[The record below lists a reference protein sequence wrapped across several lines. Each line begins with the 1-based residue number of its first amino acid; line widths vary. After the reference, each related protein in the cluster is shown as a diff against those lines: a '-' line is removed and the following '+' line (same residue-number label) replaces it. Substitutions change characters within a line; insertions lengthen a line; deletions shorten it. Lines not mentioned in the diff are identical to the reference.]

1 MLRLGVVV
9 ERIGVGAVLLGA
21 VAVLRVAEL
30 GLVVV
35 MRLEFELLPVELL
48 RLGVV
53 AVVVWDEELGVVE
66 VDEDERFVVAE
77 VVEDERLGVPVLVL
91 RLGVV
96 VERIGVV
103 AVLLGAVA
111 VLRVAEL
118 GLVVVMRL
126 EFELLPVELLRL
138 GVVAVVVWDERIGVC
153 VVVEDERFVLAAVA
167 DEDLLSVVVEREVLP
182 DERETVVVDREA
194 VEDWD
199 EDALVEVV
207 LLCAI
212 PGMTAASDTAI
223 AKRAVVVFFI
233 VRQ

>member
-1 MLRLGVVV
+1 MTLLTVVELWLTALLRLGVL
-9 ERIGVGAVLLGA
+9 AAALLRLG
-21 VAVLRVAEL
+21 VAVLVLRL
-30 GLVVV
+30 GVLAA
-35 MRLEFELLPVELL
+35 ELL

-53 AVVVWDEELGVVE
+53 
-66 VDEDERFVVAE
+66 
-77 VVEDERLGVPVLVL
+77 VLVL

-138 GVVAVVVWDERIGVC
+138 GVVAVVVWDERLGVC

>member
-1 MLRLGVVV
+1 MELWLTALLLLGVL
-9 ERIGVGAVLLGA
+9 AA
-21 VAVLRVAEL
+21 A
-30 GLVVV
+30 
-35 MRLEFELLPVELL
+35 LL
-48 RLGVV
+48 RLGV
-53 AVVVWDEELGVVE
+53 AVLVL
-66 VDEDERFVVAE
+66 
-77 VVEDERLGVPVLVL
+77 RLGVLVAALPRLGVEVVVL

-103 AVLLGAVA
+103 AVLLGVVA

-118 GLVVVMRL
+118 GLVVVMRF

-138 GVVAVVVWDERIGVC
+138 GVVAVVVWDERLGVC

>member
-1 MLRLGVVV
+1 MLRLG
-9 ERIGVGAVLLGA
+9 AL
-21 VAVLRVAEL
+21 VAA
-30 GLVVV
+30 
-35 MRLEFELLPVELL
+35 LP
-48 RLGVV
+48 RLGV
-53 AVVVWDEELGVVE
+53 
-66 VDEDERFVVAE
+66 E
-77 VVEDERLGVPVLVL
+77 VVVL

-103 AVLLGAVA
+103 AVLLGVVA

-118 GLVVVMRL
+118 GLVVVMRF
-126 EFELLPVELLRL
+126 EFELLPVELLPVELLRL
-138 GVVAVVVWDERIGVC
+138 GVVAVVVWDERLGV
-153 VVVEDERFVLAAVA
+153 VEVVEDERLVLAADA

>member
-1 MLRLGVVV
+1 MTLLTVVELWLTALLLLGVL
-9 ERIGVGAVLLGA
+9 AA
-21 VAVLRVAEL
+21 A
-30 GLVVV
+30 
-35 MRLEFELLPVELL
+35 LL
-48 RLGVV
+48 RLGV
-53 AVVVWDEELGVVE
+53 A
-66 VDEDERFVVAE
+66 
-77 VVEDERLGVPVLVL
+77 VLVL

-96 VERIGVV
+96 ELALRLGVLVAALPRLGVEVVVLRLGVVVDRIGVV

-118 GLVVVMRL
+118 GLVVVMRF

-138 GVVAVVVWDERIGVC
+138 GVVAVVVWDERLGVC
-153 VVVEDERFVLAAVA
+153 LVVEDERLVLAADA

>member
-9 ERIGVGAVLLGA
+9 L
-21 VAVLRVAEL
+21 VLRLEVLVAA
-30 GLVVV
+30 
-35 MRLEFELLPVELL
+35 LP
-48 RLGVV
+48 RLGV
-53 AVVVWDEELGVVE
+53 
-66 VDEDERFVVAE
+66 E
-77 VVEDERLGVPVLVL
+77 VVVL

-103 AVLLGAVA
+103 AVLLGVVA

-118 GLVVVMRL
+118 GLVVVMRF

-138 GVVAVVVWDERIGVC
+138 GVVAVVVWDERLGVC
-153 VVVEDERFVLAAVA
+153 VVVEDERFVVAEVVEDERLGVCVVVEDERLVLAADA
-167 DEDLLSVVVEREVLP
+167 DEDLLSVDVEREVLP

>member
-1 MLRLGVVV
+1 MTLLTVVELWLTALLRLGVLAAALLRLGVVV
-9 ERIGVGAVLLGA
+9 
-21 VAVLRVAEL
+21 
-30 GLVVV
+30 LV
-35 MRLEFELLPVELL
+35 L
-48 RLGVV
+48 RLGVLV
-53 AVVVWDEELGVVE
+53 AALP
-66 VDEDERFVVAE
+66 
-77 VVEDERLGVPVLVL
+77 RLGVEVIVL

-103 AVLLGAVA
+103 AVLLGVVA
-111 VLRVAEL
+111 VLRAAEL

-138 GVVAVVVWDERIGVC
+138 GVVAVVVWDERLGVC
-153 VVVEDERFVLAAVA
+153 VVVEDERLVLAADA

>member
-1 MLRLGVVV
+1 M
-9 ERIGVGAVLLGA
+9 
-21 VAVLRVAEL
+21 EL
-30 GLVVV
+30 WLTA
-35 MRLEFELLPVELL
+35 LL
-48 RLGVV
+48 RLGVL
-53 AVVVWDEELGVVE
+53 AAALL
-66 VDEDERFVVAE
+66 
-77 VVEDERLGVPVLVL
+77 RLGVAVLVLRLGVLVAALPRLGVEVVVL

-103 AVLLGAVA
+103 AVLLGVVA

-138 GVVAVVVWDERIGVC
+138 GVVAVVVWDERLGV
-153 VVVEDERFVLAAVA
+153 VEVDEDERFVVAEVVEDERLGVVEVVEDERLVLAADA
-167 DEDLLSVVVEREVLP
+167 DEDLLSVGVEREVLP

>member
-1 MLRLGVVV
+1 MTLLTVVELWLTALLLLGVLAAALLRLGVVV
-9 ERIGVGAVLLGA
+9 LA
-21 VAVLRVAEL
+21 
-30 GLVVV
+30 
-35 MRLEFELLPVELL
+35 
-48 RLGVV
+48 
-53 AVVVWDEELGVVE
+53 
-66 VDEDERFVVAE
+66 
-77 VVEDERLGVPVLVL
+77 L

-103 AVLLGAVA
+103 AVLLGVVA

-138 GVVAVVVWDERIGVC
+138 GVVAVVVWDERLGVC
-153 VVVEDERFVLAAVA
+153 VVVEDERLGVADVAEDERFVVAEVVEDERLVLAADA
-167 DEDLLSVVVEREVLP
+167 DEDLLSVDVEREVLP

>member
-1 MLRLGVVV
+1 MTLLTVV
-9 ERIGVGAVLLGA
+9 ELWLTAVLLLG
-21 VAVLRVAEL
+21 VLAAA
-30 GLVVV
+30 
-35 MRLEFELLPVELL
+35 LL

-53 AVVVWDEELGVVE
+53 
-66 VDEDERFVVAE
+66 
-77 VVEDERLGVPVLVL
+77 VLVL

-118 GLVVVMRL
+118 GLVVVMRF

-138 GVVAVVVWDERIGVC
+138 GVVAVVVWDERLGVVEVDEDERFVVAEVVEDERLGVC

>member
-1 MLRLGVVV
+1 MELWLTALLRLGVLAAALLRLGVAVLVLRLGVLVAALPRLGVEVVVLRLGVVV
-9 ERIGVGAVLLGA
+9 ERIGVVVVLLGV

-35 MRLEFELLPVELL
+35 MRF
-48 RLGVV
+48 
-53 AVVVWDEELGVVE
+53 
-66 VDEDERFVVAE
+66 
-77 VVEDERLGVPVLVL
+77 
-91 RLGVV
+91 
-96 VERIGVV
+96 
-103 AVLLGAVA
+103 
-111 VLRVAEL
+111 
-118 GLVVVMRL
+118 

-138 GVVAVVVWDERIGVC
+138 GVVAVVVWDERLGVC
-153 VVVEDERFVLAAVA
+153 VVVEDERLGVADVAEDERFVVAEVVEDERLVLAADA
-167 DEDLLSVVVEREVLP
+167 DEDLLSVDVEREVLP

>member
-1 MLRLGVVV
+1 MTLLTVVELWLTALLLLGVL
-9 ERIGVGAVLLGA
+9 AA
-21 VAVLRVAEL
+21 A
-30 GLVVV
+30 
-35 MRLEFELLPVELL
+35 LL
-48 RLGVV
+48 RLGV
-53 AVVVWDEELGVVE
+53 AVLVL
-66 VDEDERFVVAE
+66 
-77 VVEDERLGVPVLVL
+77 RLGVLVAALPRLGVEVVVL

-138 GVVAVVVWDERIGVC
+138 GVVAVVVWDERLGVC

>member
-1 MLRLGVVV
+1 MTLLTVVELWLTALLRLGVLVAALPRLGVEVVVLRLGVVV
-9 ERIGVGAVLLGA
+9 ERIGVVAVLLGV

-35 MRLEFELLPVELL
+35 MRFEFELLPVELL

-53 AVVVWDEELGVVE
+53 AVVVWDERLGVVE

-77 VVEDERLGVPVLVL
+77 VVEDERLGVC
-91 RLGVV
+91 
-96 VERIGVV
+96 V
-103 AVLLGAVA
+103 A
-111 VLRVAEL
+111 
-118 GLVVVMRL
+118 
-126 EFELLPVELLRL
+126 
-138 GVVAVVVWDERIGVC
+138 
-153 VVVEDERFVLAAVA
+153 VEDERLVLAADA

>member
-1 MLRLGVVV
+1 MLRLGVL
-9 ERIGVGAVLLGA
+9 AA
-21 VAVLRVAEL
+21 
-30 GLVVV
+30 
-35 MRLEFELLPVELL
+35 ELL

-53 AVVVWDEELGVVE
+53 
-66 VDEDERFVVAE
+66 
-77 VVEDERLGVPVLVL
+77 VLVL

-138 GVVAVVVWDERIGVC
+138 GVVAVVVWDERLGV
-153 VVVEDERFVLAAVA
+153 VEVDEDERFVLAAVA

>member
-1 MLRLGVVV
+1 MTLLTVVELWLTALLLLGVL
-9 ERIGVGAVLLGA
+9 AA
-21 VAVLRVAEL
+21 A
-30 GLVVV
+30 
-35 MRLEFELLPVELL
+35 LL
-48 RLGVV
+48 RLGVAVLVLRLGALV
-53 AVVVWDEELGVVE
+53 AALP
-66 VDEDERFVVAE
+66 
-77 VVEDERLGVPVLVL
+77 RLGVEVVVL

-103 AVLLGAVA
+103 AVLLGVVA

-138 GVVAVVVWDERIGVC
+138 GVVAVVVWDERLGVC

>member
-1 MLRLGVVV
+1 MLRLGVL
-9 ERIGVGAVLLGA
+9 AA
-21 VAVLRVAEL
+21 
-30 GLVVV
+30 
-35 MRLEFELLPVELL
+35 ELL

-53 AVVVWDEELGVVE
+53 VLVL
-66 VDEDERFVVAE
+66 
-77 VVEDERLGVPVLVL
+77 RLGVLVAALPRLGVEVVVL

-103 AVLLGAVA
+103 AVLLGVVA

-138 GVVAVVVWDERIGVC
+138 GVVAVVVWDERLGV
-153 VVVEDERFVLAAVA
+153 VEVVEDERLGVVEVVEDERLVLAADA

-212 PGMTAASDTAI
+212 PGMTTASDTAI

>member
-1 MLRLGVVV
+1 MLRLGV
-9 ERIGVGAVLLGA
+9 L
-21 VAVLRVAEL
+21 VAA
-30 GLVVV
+30 
-35 MRLEFELLPVELL
+35 LP
-48 RLGVV
+48 RLGV
-53 AVVVWDEELGVVE
+53 E
-66 VDEDERFVVAE
+66 VI
-77 VVEDERLGVPVLVL
+77 VL

-103 AVLLGAVA
+103 AVLLGVVA

-118 GLVVVMRL
+118 GLVVVMRF

-138 GVVAVVVWDERIGVC
+138 GVVAVVVWDERLGVC
-153 VVVEDERFVLAAVA
+153 VVVEDERLVLAADA

>member
-1 MLRLGVVV
+1 MTLLTVVELWLTALLRLGVVV

-35 MRLEFELLPVELL
+35 MRF
-48 RLGVV
+48 
-53 AVVVWDEELGVVE
+53 
-66 VDEDERFVVAE
+66 
-77 VVEDERLGVPVLVL
+77 
-91 RLGVV
+91 
-96 VERIGVV
+96 
-103 AVLLGAVA
+103 
-111 VLRVAEL
+111 
-118 GLVVVMRL
+118 

-138 GVVAVVVWDERIGVC
+138 GVVAVVVWDERLGVC
-153 VVVEDERFVLAAVA
+153 VVVEDERLVLAADA

>member
-1 MLRLGVVV
+1 MLRLGVVELALRLGVLVAALPRLGVEVVVLRLGVVV
-9 ERIGVGAVLLGA
+9 ERIGVVAVLLGV

-35 MRLEFELLPVELL
+35 MRLEFELLPV
-48 RLGVV
+48 V
-53 AVVVWDEELGVVE
+53 
-66 VDEDERFVVAE
+66 
-77 VVEDERLGVPVLVL
+77 
-91 RLGVV
+91 
-96 VERIGVV
+96 
-103 AVLLGAVA
+103 
-111 VLRVAEL
+111 
-118 GLVVVMRL
+118 
-126 EFELLPVELLRL
+126 LLPVELLRL
-138 GVVAVVVWDERIGVC
+138 GVVAVVVWDERLGVC
-153 VVVEDERFVLAAVA
+153 VVVEDERLGVCVVVEDERLVLAADA
-167 DEDLLSVVVEREVLP
+167 DEDLLSVDVEREVLP

-212 PGMTAASDTAI
+212 PGMAEASDTAI

>member
-1 MLRLGVVV
+1 MELWLTALLRLGVL
-9 ERIGVGAVLLGA
+9 AA
-21 VAVLRVAEL
+21 A
-30 GLVVV
+30 
-35 MRLEFELLPVELL
+35 LL

-53 AVVVWDEELGVVE
+53 
-66 VDEDERFVVAE
+66 
-77 VVEDERLGVPVLVL
+77 VLVL

-138 GVVAVVVWDERIGVC
+138 GVVAVVVWDERLGV
-153 VVVEDERFVLAAVA
+153 VEVDEDERFVVAEVVEDERLGVVEVVEDERLVLAADA
-167 DEDLLSVVVEREVLP
+167 DKDLLSVVVEREVLP

>member
-1 MLRLGVVV
+1 MLRLGVLVAALPRLGVEVVVLRLGVVV
-9 ERIGVGAVLLGA
+9 ERIGVVAVLLEV

-35 MRLEFELLPVELL
+35 MRFEFELLPVELL

-53 AVVVWDEELGVVE
+53 AVVVWDERLGVCVVVEDERFVVAEVIEDERLGVVE

-77 VVEDERLGVPVLVL
+77 VVEDERL
-91 RLGVV
+91 
-96 VERIGVV
+96 
-103 AVLLGAVA
+103 
-111 VLRVAEL
+111 
-118 GLVVVMRL
+118 
-126 EFELLPVELLRL
+126 
-138 GVVAVVVWDERIGVC
+138 
-153 VVVEDERFVLAAVA
+153 VLAADA

>member
-1 MLRLGVVV
+1 MLRLGVL
-9 ERIGVGAVLLGA
+9 AA
-21 VAVLRVAEL
+21 
-30 GLVVV
+30 
-35 MRLEFELLPVELL
+35 ELL

-53 AVVVWDEELGVVE
+53 
-66 VDEDERFVVAE
+66 
-77 VVEDERLGVPVLVL
+77 VLVL

-118 GLVVVMRL
+118 GLVVVMRF

-138 GVVAVVVWDERIGVC
+138 GVVAG
-153 VVVEDERFVLAAVA
+153 VVEDERLGVVEVVEDERLVLAADA

-233 VRQ
+233 VRR

>member
-1 MLRLGVVV
+1 MTLLTVV
-9 ERIGVGAVLLGA
+9 ELWLTA
-21 VAVLRVAEL
+21 
-30 GLVVV
+30 
-35 MRLEFELLPVELL
+35 LL
-48 RLGVV
+48 RLGVL
-53 AVVVWDEELGVVE
+53 AAALL
-66 VDEDERFVVAE
+66 
-77 VVEDERLGVPVLVL
+77 RLGVAVLVL
-91 RLGVV
+91 RLGALVAALPRLGVEVVVLRLGGV

-103 AVLLGAVA
+103 AVLLGVVA

-138 GVVAVVVWDERIGVC
+138 GVVAVVVWDERLGVC
-153 VVVEDERFVLAAVA
+153 VVVEDERLVLAADA

>member
-1 MLRLGVVV
+1 MTLLTVVELWLTALLLLGVL
-9 ERIGVGAVLLGA
+9 AA
-21 VAVLRVAEL
+21 A
-30 GLVVV
+30 
-35 MRLEFELLPVELL
+35 LL
-48 RLGVV
+48 RLGVAVLVLRLGALV
-53 AVVVWDEELGVVE
+53 AALP
-66 VDEDERFVVAE
+66 
-77 VVEDERLGVPVLVL
+77 RLGVEVIVL

-103 AVLLGAVA
+103 AVLLGVVA

-138 GVVAVVVWDERIGVC
+138 GVVAVVVWDERLGVC
-153 VVVEDERFVLAAVA
+153 VVVEDERLVLAADA

>member
-1 MLRLGVVV
+1 M
-9 ERIGVGAVLLGA
+9 
-21 VAVLRVAEL
+21 
-30 GLVVV
+30 
-35 MRLEFELLPVELL
+35 
-48 RLGVV
+48 
-53 AVVVWDEELGVVE
+53 
-66 VDEDERFVVAE
+66 
-77 VVEDERLGVPVLVL
+77 L

-138 GVVAVVVWDERIGVC
+138 GVVAVVVWDERLGV
-153 VVVEDERFVLAAVA
+153 VEVVEDGRLVLAADA

>member
-1 MLRLGVVV
+1 MTLLTVVELWLTALLLLGVLAAALLRLGV
-9 ERIGVGAVLLGA
+9 AVL
-21 VAVLRVAEL
+21 VLRL
-30 GLVVV
+30 GVLAA
-35 MRLEFELLPVELL
+35 ELL

-53 AVVVWDEELGVVE
+53 
-66 VDEDERFVVAE
+66 
-77 VVEDERLGVPVLVL
+77 VLVL

-118 GLVVVMRL
+118 GLVVVMRF

-138 GVVAVVVWDERIGVC
+138 GVVAVVVWDERLGV
-153 VVVEDERFVLAAVA
+153 VEVDEDERFVVAEVVEDERLGVVEVVEDERLVLAADA

>member
-1 MLRLGVVV
+1 MELWLTALLRLGVL
-9 ERIGVGAVLLGA
+9 AAALLRLG
-21 VAVLRVAEL
+21 VAVLVLWL
-30 GLVVV
+30 GVLAA
-35 MRLEFELLPVELL
+35 ELL

-53 AVVVWDEELGVVE
+53 
-66 VDEDERFVVAE
+66 
-77 VVEDERLGVPVLVL
+77 VLVL

-138 GVVAVVVWDERIGVC
+138 GVVAVVVWDERLGVC

>member
-1 MLRLGVVV
+1 MLRLGVL
-9 ERIGVGAVLLGA
+9 AA
-21 VAVLRVAEL
+21 
-30 GLVVV
+30 
-35 MRLEFELLPVELL
+35 ELL

-53 AVVVWDEELGVVE
+53 VLVL
-66 VDEDERFVVAE
+66 
-77 VVEDERLGVPVLVL
+77 RLGVLAAELLRLGVLVAALPRLGVEVVVL

-103 AVLLGAVA
+103 AVLLGVVA

-138 GVVAVVVWDERIGVC
+138 GVVAVVVWDERLGVC
-153 VVVEDERFVLAAVA
+153 VVVEDERLVLAADA

-233 VRQ
+233 VCQ

>member
-1 MLRLGVVV
+1 MLRLGVL
-9 ERIGVGAVLLGA
+9 AA
-21 VAVLRVAEL
+21 
-30 GLVVV
+30 
-35 MRLEFELLPVELL
+35 ELL

-53 AVVVWDEELGVVE
+53 
-66 VDEDERFVVAE
+66 
-77 VVEDERLGVPVLVL
+77 VLVL

-138 GVVAVVVWDERIGVC
+138 GVVAVVVWDERLGVC

-167 DEDLLSVVVEREVLP
+167 DEDLLSVDVEREVLP
-182 DERETVVVDREA
+182 DEREPVVVDREA

>member
-1 MLRLGVVV
+1 MTLLTVVELWLTALLRLGVL
-9 ERIGVGAVLLGA
+9 AAALLRLG
-21 VAVLRVAEL
+21 VAVLVLRL
-30 GLVVV
+30 GVLAA
-35 MRLEFELLPVELL
+35 ELL

-53 AVVVWDEELGVVE
+53 
-66 VDEDERFVVAE
+66 
-77 VVEDERLGVPVLVL
+77 VLML

-138 GVVAVVVWDERIGVC
+138 GVVAVVVWDERLGVC

-182 DERETVVVDREA
+182 AERETVVVDREA

-212 PGMTAASDTAI
+212 PGMAEASDTAI

>member
-1 MLRLGVVV
+1 MTLLTVVELWLTALLRLGVLAAALLRLGVVVLVLRLGVVV
-9 ERIGVGAVLLGA
+9 ERIGVVAVLLGV

-35 MRLEFELLPVELL
+35 MRFEFELLPVELL

-53 AVVVWDEELGVVE
+53 AVVVWDERLGVVE

-77 VVEDERLGVPVLVL
+77 VVEDERL
-91 RLGVV
+91 
-96 VERIGVV
+96 
-103 AVLLGAVA
+103 
-111 VLRVAEL
+111 
-118 GLVVVMRL
+118 
-126 EFELLPVELLRL
+126 
-138 GVVAVVVWDERIGVC
+138 GVC

>member
-1 MLRLGVVV
+1 MTLLTVV
-9 ERIGVGAVLLGA
+9 ELWLTA
-21 VAVLRVAEL
+21 
-30 GLVVV
+30 
-35 MRLEFELLPVELL
+35 LL
-48 RLGVV
+48 RLGVL
-53 AVVVWDEELGVVE
+53 AAALL
-66 VDEDERFVVAE
+66 
-77 VVEDERLGVPVLVL
+77 RLGVAVLVLRLGVLAAELLRLEVVVLVL

-118 GLVVVMRL
+118 GLVVVMRF

-138 GVVAVVVWDERIGVC
+138 GVVAVVVWDERLGVC

>member
-1 MLRLGVVV
+1 MTLLTVVERWLTALRRLGVLAAELLRLGV
-9 ERIGVGAVLLGA
+9 AVL
-21 VAVLRVAEL
+21 VLRL
-30 GLVVV
+30 GVLAA
-35 MRLEFELLPVELL
+35 ELL

-53 AVVVWDEELGVVE
+53 
-66 VDEDERFVVAE
+66 
-77 VVEDERLGVPVLVL
+77 VLVL

-138 GVVAVVVWDERIGVC
+138 GVVAVVVWDERLGVVEVDEDERFVVAEVVEDERLGVC

>member
-1 MLRLGVVV
+1 MLRLG
-9 ERIGVGAVLLGA
+9 AL
-21 VAVLRVAEL
+21 VAA
-30 GLVVV
+30 
-35 MRLEFELLPVELL
+35 LP
-48 RLGVV
+48 RLGV
-53 AVVVWDEELGVVE
+53 
-66 VDEDERFVVAE
+66 E
-77 VVEDERLGVPVLVL
+77 VVVL

-103 AVLLGAVA
+103 AVLLGVVA

-138 GVVAVVVWDERIGVC
+138 GVVAVVVWDERLGVC
-153 VVVEDERFVLAAVA
+153 VVVEDERLGVADVAEDERFVVAEVVEDERLGVVEDERLVLAADA

>member
-1 MLRLGVVV
+1 MELWLTALLRLGVL
-9 ERIGVGAVLLGA
+9 AA
-21 VAVLRVAEL
+21 A
-30 GLVVV
+30 
-35 MRLEFELLPVELL
+35 LL

-53 AVVVWDEELGVVE
+53 
-66 VDEDERFVVAE
+66 
-77 VVEDERLGVPVLVL
+77 VLVL

-118 GLVVVMRL
+118 GLVVVMRF

-138 GVVAVVVWDERIGVC
+138 GVVAVVVWDERLGVC
-153 VVVEDERFVLAAVA
+153 VVVEDERLGVVEVVEDERLVLAADA

>member
-1 MLRLGVVV
+1 MTLLTVVELWLTALLRLGVLAAALLRLGVAVLVLRLGALVAALPRLGVEVVVLRLGVVV
-9 ERIGVGAVLLGA
+9 ERIGVVAVLLGV

-35 MRLEFELLPVELL
+35 MRFEFELLPVELL

-53 AVVVWDEELGVVE
+53 AVVVWDERLGVVE

-77 VVEDERLGVPVLVL
+77 VVEDERLGV
-91 RLGVV
+91 
-96 VERIGVV
+96 VE
-103 AVLLGAVA
+103 
-111 VLRVAEL
+111 
-118 GLVVVMRL
+118 
-126 EFELLPVELLRL
+126 
-138 GVVAVVVWDERIGVC
+138 
-153 VVVEDERFVLAAVA
+153 VVEDERLVLAADA

>member
-1 MLRLGVVV
+1 MTLLTVVELWLTALLRLGVLAAALLRLGVAVLVLRLGVV
-9 ERIGVGAVLLGA
+9 
-21 VAVLRVAEL
+21 EL
-30 GLVVV
+30 A
-35 MRLEFELLPVELL
+35 L
-48 RLGVV
+48 RLGVLV
-53 AVVVWDEELGVVE
+53 AALP
-66 VDEDERFVVAE
+66 
-77 VVEDERLGVPVLVL
+77 RLGVEVVVL

-138 GVVAVVVWDERIGVC
+138 GVVT
-153 VVVEDERFVLAAVA
+153 VVEDERLGVCVAVEDERLVLAADA
-167 DEDLLSVVVEREVLP
+167 DEDLLSVDVEREVLP

>member
-1 MLRLGVVV
+1 MELWLTALLRLGVLAAALLRLGVVV
-9 ERIGVGAVLLGA
+9 
-21 VAVLRVAEL
+21 
-30 GLVVV
+30 LV
-35 MRLEFELLPVELL
+35 L

-53 AVVVWDEELGVVE
+53 EL
-66 VDEDERFVVAE
+66 AL
-77 VVEDERLGVPVLVL
+77 RLGVLVAALPRLGVEVVVL

-103 AVLLGAVA
+103 AVLLGVVA

-138 GVVAVVVWDERIGVC
+138 GVVAVVVWDERLGVC
-153 VVVEDERFVLAAVA
+153 VVVEDERFVVAEVVEDERLGVCVVVEDERLVLAADA